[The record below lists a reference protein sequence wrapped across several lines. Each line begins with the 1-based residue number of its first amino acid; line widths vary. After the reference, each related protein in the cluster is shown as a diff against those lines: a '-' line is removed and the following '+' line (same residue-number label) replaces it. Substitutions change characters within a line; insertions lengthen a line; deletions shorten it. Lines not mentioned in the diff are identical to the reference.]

1 MRVVVVGAGLAGL
14 VAAREV
20 QTAGHEVVVLDK
32 SRSSG
37 GRCATRRIGDA
48 VLDHGAQFFTVRNDD
63 FARINDEWLRNDIT
77 REWCRG
83 FGAGDGHPRYCGTRG
98 MTSISKHL
106 AMGLDVRYGQMAFN
120 IEQSE
125 GQWRVHL
132 DDATYHEAERVVVT
146 CPVPQ
151 SMALLVNA
159 GLSVPDAIRTIEY
172 DKTIA
177 ALVVI
182 DGDSN
187 VPEPGGVQNGD
198 TTFSF
203 VADNRRKGVSPLAAL
218 TLHCNA
224 AFSEAK
230 WWADPAVTHAEV
242 MELARP
248 WIGSARVLEH
258 QPKRWRMATPR
269 TTWPE
274 RCWSSDGIVLA
285 GDAFGGPR
293 VEGAVLSGLA
303 AAQRVL
309 D

>member
-187 VPEPGGVQNGD
+187 VPEPGGVQDGD

-230 WWADPAVTHAEV
+230 WWADTAATHAEV

-269 TTWPE
+269 TAWPE